1 MSPFVNKEVL
11 SKRLGEEDFTLREA
25 NTSYTS
31 NNINLAAGD
40 IVFAFQAAL
49 KEFSLG
55 TESGKNLELYLG
67 LKALGRTNNNQQV
80 LSMVQS

>member
-1 MSPFVNKEVL
+1 M
-11 SKRLGEEDFTLREA
+11 GEA

-40 IVFAFQAAL
+40 IVFAFQVAL
-49 KEFSLG
+49 KELSLE
-55 TESGKNLELYLG
+55 TESGKNLELYLD
-67 LKALGRTNNNQQV
+67 LKALGRINNNQQV